1 MVRSMAQPKAT
12 PSDRPARVRYYD
24 NSNGDEEAVQ
34 AQAADSILESPS
46 AAIPIPGEN
55 DNDLERGDDMAATL
69 VNDQAGSSSSRIG
82 WRGLASLSLSAFTGE
97 APSRQSR
104 SDRDR

>member
-1 MVRSMAQPKAT
+1 MTQPKAT
-12 PSDRPARVRYYD
+12 PSDRPTRARYHD
-24 NSNGDEEAVQ
+24 GPNDDEEAVQ
-34 AQAADSILESPS
+34 VQADGLINESPS

-69 VNDQAGSSSSRIG
+69 VNDQAGLSSSRTG

-97 APSRQSR
+97 VASHQPH